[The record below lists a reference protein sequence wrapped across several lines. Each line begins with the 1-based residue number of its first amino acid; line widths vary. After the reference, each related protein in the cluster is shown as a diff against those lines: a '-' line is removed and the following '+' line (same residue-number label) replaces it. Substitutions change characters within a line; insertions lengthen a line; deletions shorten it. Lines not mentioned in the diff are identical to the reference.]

1 MADSKTGVA
10 RWNESEGTPAR
21 NNTTGAE
28 TKRRK
33 VGLGFLCVLTI
44 ALVICFMP
52 LPTTIKR
59 GLYLKGGNTATL
71 EATTAEGDP
80 ADPAD
85 VSAALPIISR
95 RLNALGVTESK
106 VTSDG
111 TQISLSVPEDTDAKD
126 VANSIGTTGVI
137 EFIDLEEIGDADA
150 LELLESNQT
159 GVQLK
164 RGTYDTILDSEHV
177 VAVEVSEVTGSYWY
191 VSMEFDD
198 EGAEIIA
205 DATEEIAKNQGS
217 IAVAL
222 DGRVFTIA
230 GVSER
235 LQDNG
240 VNVPVSGGEI
250 AAKGIKA
257 CFDTGL
263 LPVSATVGEIATT
276 GALLGDNI
284 SAILLGVG
292 VALAVVACVFAFA
305 RYKKLGL
312 IVGGAGLVYLVWIL
326 GLMGIASRVNMYTL
340 TVPAVVAAF
349 VCGIVSLVASI
360 MLVSYFCD
368 HVSGGGSIKGASLS
382 ALREGLSVFIWP
394 VVVFTLA
401 CVIFLFVPMM
411 MLSEFGQTGVFGVVA
426 GLAAVVAFA
435 STTLRVL
442 SSGSIQQDPASWG
455 LTVVD
460 AKGGDN
466 A

>member
-1 MADSKTGVA
+1 MADPKTGVA

-59 GLYLKGGNTATL
+59 GLYLKGGSTATL

-150 LELLESNQT
+150 LELLESNQP

-177 VAVEVSEVTGSYWY
+177 VAVEVGEVTGSYWY

-250 AAKGIKA
+250 A
-257 CFDTGL
+257 
-263 LPVSATVGEIATT
+263 TT
-276 GALLGDNI
+276 GALLGDGI
-284 SAILLGVG
+284 SAILLGVACALI
-292 VALAVVACVFAFA
+292 VAACAFGFA

-312 IVGGAGLVYLVWIL
+312 IVGGAGLVYLAWIL

-360 MLVSYFCD
+360 MLVRYFCD
-368 HVSGGGSIKGASLS
+368 HVSNGGSIKGASLS

-394 VVVFTLA
+394 VVVFSLV

-442 SSGSIQQDPASWG
+442 ASGSIQQDPASWG